1 MLLNLWTKGKSLSP
15 PCPDFYADLHGFQRD
30 RFPHLS
36 ARHQSRAFAERE
48 EQIVVAIPY
57 PDLVIGTLEKLK
69 SGVTAY
75 QVESS
80 DELGLALLQLTGK
93 LKRGFPVRM
102 RRWYPEMLPHLD
114 PKDKMGFVM
123 AAIKCGDCQIFRW
136 LV

>member
-1 MLLNLWTKGKSLSP
+1 MLTSMASSEIASRTYRPGISP
-15 PCPDFYADLHGFQRD
+15 ELLR
-30 RFPHLS
+30 S
-36 ARHQSRAFAERE
+36 EKN
-48 EQIVVAIPY
+48 QIVVAIPY

-93 LKRGFPVRM
+93 LKRGFPARM

-114 PKDKMGFVM
+114 PKEKMGFVM